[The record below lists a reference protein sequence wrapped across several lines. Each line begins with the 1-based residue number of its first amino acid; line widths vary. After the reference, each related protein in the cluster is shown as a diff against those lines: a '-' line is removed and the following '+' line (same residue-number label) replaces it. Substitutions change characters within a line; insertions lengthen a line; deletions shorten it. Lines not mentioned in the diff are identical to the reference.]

1 MINKLSICT
10 TCQTCKQKLMK
21 YPNKN
26 QSSEKT
32 ADYDRSKQRENE
44 MHLCNYLYLWL
55 TKMCG

>member
-1 MINKLSICT
+1 MINKLSIYT
-10 TCQTCKQKLMK
+10 T